1 MTSAVGGG
9 AAAGAPDPLARNETA
24 GDRCLH
30 PGGMQHDGTAACALW
45 TAMIS
50 TVEEEMNLRY
60 RGTLLGMLVVL
71 LAAGCSGAYQQP
83 EVQLEGI
90 RVGGIGL
97 RGGTLYAQVLVS
109 NPNRFD
115 LETRSLTYDLQVT
128 HPDDPADWVSF
139 AQGTIDERVRVGSRS
154 STILEVPVQFRFDD
168 MGGALRQIL
177 DTGTFNYRVTGDVR
191 LAEPIGRTFP
201 YRKTGTVSMQGIRE

>member
-1 MTSAVGGG
+1 MMRQSRLLLMGLLMSM
-9 AAAGAPDPLARNETA
+9 PLA
-24 GDRCLH
+24 G
-30 PGGMQHDGTAACALW
+30 CA
-45 TAMIS
+45 
-50 TVEEEMNLRY
+50 
-60 RGTLLGMLVVL
+60 
-71 LAAGCSGAYQQP
+71 GAYQQP

-97 RGGTLYAQVLVS
+97 RGGTLYAQVMVS

-115 LETRSLTYDLQVT
+115 LETRSLTYDLEVT
-128 HPDDPADWVSF
+128 HPQQAGEWISF

-154 STILEVPVQFRFDD
+154 STILEVPVQFRYDD
-168 MGGALRQIL
+168 MGGALRSIL
-177 DTGTFNYRVTGDVR
+177 DTGTFNYRVSGDVR